1 MIMKQL
7 YESILSSTRS
17 GKAGLLDMIKTA
29 ERETNYYKTIV
40 HLENIDFKT
49 FLYTVDGKT
58 MERFFKKAWDDSKK
72 KLGACYFVFKDGLF
86 STEIS
91 KQQQYPGVISK
102 TVFRTI
108 FIQNKDIK
116 RTTAGDMYY
125 ELYAYHNYNE
135 KYAATTDYFYSGYGE
150 RLSSIVLKFISYLKD
165 HYDILYTLKW

>member
-58 MERFFKKAWDDSKK
+58 MERFFKKA
-72 KLGACYFVFKDGLF
+72 
-86 STEIS
+86 
-91 KQQQYPGVISK
+91 
-102 TVFRTI
+102 
-108 FIQNKDIK
+108 
-116 RTTAGDMYY
+116 
-125 ELYAYHNYNE
+125 
-135 KYAATTDYFYSGYGE
+135 
-150 RLSSIVLKFISYLKD
+150 
-165 HYDILYTLKW
+165 

>member
-49 FLYTVDGKT
+49 FLNMVDNKT
-58 MERFFKKAWDDSKK
+58 MEKFFKYAWTCSKK
-72 KLGACYFVFKDGLF
+72 TIGGVYFIFKDGIF

-91 KQQQYPGVISK
+91 KPPYYSTSK
-102 TVFRTI
+102 THIFRTI
-108 FIQNKDIK
+108 FIHNEDIK
-116 RTTAGDMYY
+116 HTTAGDIYY
-125 ELYAYHNYNE
+125 ELYAYHDYNE

-150 RLSSIVLKFISYLKD
+150 RLSSIVLKFISYLKE